1 MKEQELNNLLDK
13 AIGTKGNLQIHSY
26 WMNKIIKGL
35 MDQIPIEVS
44 QLKNDRQYTSKKD
57 VQELINSID
66 LSNYVTNADIA
77 NFATT
82 QHIENNYYHKVT
94 IDTILYSLKNE
105 MLDTLITFFKNEF
118 VDLGLPSGVLW
129 ASCNLGAKKP
139 HDYGSYFAW
148 GETEE
153 KSSFSFSNYKLC
165 NGSMNTLTKY
175 NNNSSYGTVDNLTT
189 LELIDDAAHHFD
201 NSCRI
206 PTIADVEELFAN
218 TTITTSRINDH
229 VVYILTSKLNNNS
242 ITIPASGEDNSGNH
256 RNYYSFV
263 WTNSIDNNDPRKSY
277 YLSLGETLVGYI
289 YSAYRCRGYSIRAVK
304 DTCYTKPEIDSL
316 ITSTLNTEV

>member
-35 MDQIPIEVS
+35 MEQIPIEVS
-44 QLKNDRQYTSKKD
+44 QLKNDIQYTSKKD
-57 VQELINSID
+57 VEELINSID
-66 LSNYVTNADIA
+66 LSDYVTNADLS
-77 NFATT
+77 NFAT
-82 QHIENNYYHKVT
+82 QNVENKYYSKIT
-94 IDTILYSLKNE
+94 IDNKLYSLKDE
-105 MLDTLITFFKNEF
+105 MLDIIVNFFKNEF

-139 HDYGSYFAW
+139 YDYGSYFAW
-148 GETEE
+148 GETEG
-153 KSSFSFSNYKLC
+153 KSSDFTFSNYKLC

-201 NSCRI
+201 NSCRM

-218 TTITTSRINDH
+218 TTITTNRINDH
-229 VVYILTSKLNNNS
+229 VVYTLTSKINNNA
-242 ITIPASGEDNSGNH
+242 IIIPASGYNNSGAN
-256 RNYYSFV
+256 RNSYSYV
-263 WTNSIDNNDPRKSY
+263 WINSIDNNDPRKSY
-277 YLSLGETLVGYI
+277 YLSLGETLVGHI
-289 YSAYRCRGYSIRAVK
+289 YSANRCMGYSIRAVK
-304 DTCYTKPEIDSL
+304 DKCYTKPEIDSL
-316 ITSTLNTEV
+316 IISTLNTEV